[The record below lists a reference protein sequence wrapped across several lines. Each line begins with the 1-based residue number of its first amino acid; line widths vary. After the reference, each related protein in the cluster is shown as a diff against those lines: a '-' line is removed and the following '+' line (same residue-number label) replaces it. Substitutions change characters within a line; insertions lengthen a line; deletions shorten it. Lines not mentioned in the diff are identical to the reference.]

1 MIIGLTGG
9 IGSGKSAALRAL
21 KKNGYKTVS
30 CDDITREL
38 YRRRSTLEYLQKV
51 FPSAIKGDKVL
62 TVDKKEISRII
73 FADKKKYAFLTE
85 FLTKKTFDIAMRRA
99 EKYAE
104 KNGVAIVEVPLLF
117 ENNVQSAFDKVI
129 VITRDKAERIAAV
142 KKRSDLSEEE
152 ILSRIN
158 KQIDYDN
165 VDLSAF
171 AVIKND
177 GEVSD
182 LAAAV
187 LTAVKSFE

>member
-73 FADKKKYAFLTE
+73 FADKK
-85 FLTKKTFDIAMRRA
+85 
-99 EKYAE
+99 
-104 KNGVAIVEVPLLF
+104 N
-117 ENNVQSAFDKVI
+117 
-129 VITRDKAERIAAV
+129 TR
-142 KKRSDLSEEE
+142 
-152 ILSRIN
+152 
-158 KQIDYDN
+158 
-165 VDLSAF
+165 F
-171 AVIKND
+171 
-177 GEVSD
+177 
-182 LAAAV
+182 
-187 LTAVKSFE
+187 